1 MAGPVLDLELE
12 GGRWRLY
19 RDPPRPPPV
28 GVTVGG
34 IGGHALSGQ
43 HNSGEP
49 IVYNHLLSTRIF
61 ALRMSEVF
69 IHALERTRKVDVAL
83 IWIP

>member
-1 MAGPVLDLELE
+1 MVRCGSKNKYQKDTCLKK
-12 GGRWRLY
+12 
-19 RDPPRPPPV
+19 V
-28 GVTVGG
+28 GL
-34 IGGHALSGQ
+34 HAQKYDDHSRLSGQ